1 MIREMQHS
9 DIPALVALAKDF
21 FARGP
26 LWTDIYRTRPINEAT
41 LSTRLRDEIEH
52 PDILALTAEKG
63 GAIVGCITA
72 GITQEPLFGDIVAC
86 KMQWIA
92 DPEKGRGMGHYLRLR
107 AERWARDH
115 GASKMVM
122 SGMNDRATL
131 LLEAAG
137 YSPIEIQYQK
147 DL

>member
-1 MIREMQHS
+1 MIREMRVS
-9 DIPALVALAKDF
+9 DIPALVALAKEF

-26 LWTDIYRTRPINEAT
+26 LWAGIDRTRPINAAT

-52 PDILALTAEKG
+52 PDILSLTAEKNG
-63 GAIVGCITA
+63 DVVGCITV
-72 GITQEPLFGDIVAC
+72 GITQEPLFGDIMAC

-92 DPEKGRGMGHYLRLR
+92 DPEKGRGMGRYLMLR
-107 AERWARDH
+107 AECWAREH
-115 GASKMVM
+115 GAAKFVM
-122 SGMNDRATL
+122 SGMNDKTTR

-137 YSPIEIQYQK
+137 YLPLEIQYQK